1 MTLYRAPGR
10 GAKLQREVYKSS
22 TTPGFSWFI
31 NHTDIPSTS
40 PIREYS
46 LSSSQR
52 STSTST
58 IPNIIQISKSYNM
71 HYATTCVLTLA
82 AIGLPT
88 ALGSPRPQY
97 FECTTGE
104 NYNNTSQQELAG
116 PSQQGDYS
124 VSGASGSKF
133 SPYRPSHRS
142 RNSQDPSHI
151 ASTLSQSTS
160 YSVGVTIDVGLNIGL
175 NLDSIVSAGLTS
187 SVSTTTTKGTIDGA
201 GDTCP
206 EGAWYCSLAITPTMV
221 QVSGTVTPYNSCIE
235 GPAGPVKPYTVTFP
249 KIGSDGNPYIDVRM
263 CTCHNLADCK

>member
-1 MTLYRAPGR
+1 MERKYKG
-10 GAKLQREVYKSS
+10 EVYKGS
-22 TTPGFSWFI
+22 TTPGFSWLI

-58 IPNIIQISKSYNM
+58 TPNIIQISKSYNM

-88 ALGSPRPQY
+88 ALGSPRPQ
-97 FECTTGE
+97 FMCTTGE
-104 NYNNTSQQELAG
+104 DYKITSQQELAG

-160 YSVGVTIDVGLNIGL
+160 YSVSVTIDEGLNIGL
-175 NLDSIVSAGLTS
+175 NLRDIVSAGLTS
-187 SVSTTTTKGTIDGA
+187 SVSVTTTKGTTDGA

-206 EGAWYCSLAITPTMV
+206 EGAWYCSLDITPTMV
-221 QVSGTVTPYNSCIE
+221 QVSGTVTSENSCME
-235 GPAGPVKPYTVTFP
+235 GPAGPVQPFTVTFP
-249 KIGSDGNPYIDVRM
+249 KTGSDGNPYIDVRM
-263 CTCHNLADCK
+263 CTCDNLADCK

>member
-1 MTLYRAPGR
+1 MKRKYEE
-10 GAKLQREVYKSS
+10 EVYKGS
-22 TTPGFSWFI
+22 TTPGFSCFI

-58 IPNIIQISKSYNM
+58 TPNVIQISKSYNM
-71 HYATTCVLTLA
+71 HYATTCVLILA

-88 ALGSPRPQY
+88 ALGSPRPQFICDSWDDY
-97 FECTTGE
+97 KI
-104 NYNNTSQQELAG
+104 TSQEELPG

-124 VSGASGSKF
+124 VSGDSGSKF

-142 RNSQDPSHI
+142 GNSQDPSHI

-175 NLDSIVSAGLTS
+175 VLGEIVSAGLTS
-187 SVSTTTTKGTIDGA
+187 SVSISTTTGTTDGA

-206 EGAWYCSLAITPTMV
+206 KGGWYCSLDITPTMV
-221 QVSGTVTPYNSCIE
+221 KVSGTVTPRNSCIE
-235 GPAGPVKPYTVTFP
+235 GAAGPVKPYTVTFP
-249 KIGSDGNPYIDVRM
+249 KTGSDNIPYIDVRM
-263 CTCHNLADCK
+263 CTCQNLAHCK